1 MKSILAACFL
11 VGTFASCYNP
21 FHETIKGNGNISSS
35 ERNLASFKNIR
46 CAGSYEVELTQ
57 GEGSS
62 VKIETDENLLPYIE
76 TEVNGDELRIHTK
89 EDINIRTSDKI
100 KVYIITKELESFK
113 LSGSGNIKTMNKF
126 TGGDHLDL
134 DISGS
139 GNMHFDVNT
148 PTINSDISGSGDIYL
163 SGETKD
169 SKIEIAGSGNYHADG
184 LKAENATVKIAGS
197 GDAWLFADSKL
208 DINIAGI
215 GNVYY
220 KGNATVNQNIAGTG
234 KIQKQE

>member
-1 MKSILAACFL
+1 MKSLLAAFAVAFIFTSCF
-11 VGTFASCYNP
+11 NP
-21 FHETIKGNGNISSS
+21 FHETVKGNGNISTS
-35 ERNLASFKNIR
+35 ERTLSSFENIR
-46 CAGSYEVELTQ
+46 CAGSYDVELTQ

-76 TEVNGDELRIHTK
+76 TNVNGDELQIRTR
-89 EDINIRTSDKI
+89 ENVNIRSSDKI
-100 KVYIITKELESFK
+100 KVYITTKQLESFK
-113 LSGSGNIKTMNKF
+113 LSGSGNIRTTNKF
-126 TGGDHLDL
+126 TGGDHLEL

-169 SKIEIAGSGNYHADG
+169 SKIEIAGSGNYHADE
-184 LKAENATVKIAGS
+184 LKSENVTVEIRGS

-215 GNVYY
+215 GNVHY
-220 KGNATVNQNIAGTG
+220 KGNATVNQNIAGSG

>member
-1 MKSILAACFL
+1 MKSLLAAFAVTFVFISCF
-11 VGTFASCYNP
+11 NP
-21 FHETIKGNGNISSS
+21 FHETVKGNGNISTS
-35 ERNLASFKNIR
+35 ERDVSSFTNIR

-57 GEGSS
+57 GESSS
-62 VKIETDENLLPYIE
+62 VKIETDENILPYIE
-76 TEVNGDELRIHTK
+76 TTVNGDELQIHTK
-89 EDINIRTSDKI
+89 ENVNIRSSDKI
-100 KVYIITKELESFK
+100 KVYITTRKLESFR
-113 LSGSGNIKTMNKF
+113 LSGSGNIRTTNKF
-126 TGGDHLDL
+126 TGGDHLNL

-169 SKIEIAGSGNYHADG
+169 SKIEIAGSGNYHADD
-184 LKAENATVKIAGS
+184 LKSENVTVKIAGS